1 MCFFGFLII
10 YKTASPGN
18 RIQRISAVFLTFWIF
33 TILSATLFGRY
44 KLDKPVLKTEL
55 FWTIRNAWEEGWI
68 YGRDIIGNIL
78 LFIPFGIISPLTFP
92 NLRKWWIILMVSFLL
107 SLGIELIQYFLCL
120 GICEVDDVIHNT
132 LGGWGG
138 YLISEAFRSRMDI
151 TKDEGIVK

>member
-1 MCFFGFLII
+1 MVGRLPDIDWTYWNPYRFPNAGYIVGGLLIMCFFGFLII

-55 FWTIRNAWEEGWI
+55 FWTMRNAWEEGWI

-78 LFIPFGIISPLTFP
+78 LFIPFGIIFSLKFP
-92 NLRKWWIILMVSFLL
+92 NLR
-107 SLGIELIQYFLCL
+107 
-120 GICEVDDVIHNT
+120 
-132 LGGWGG
+132 
-138 YLISEAFRSRMDI
+138 
-151 TKDEGIVK
+151 